1 MPNLLNRSV
10 RGKSRSR
17 DEKKA
22 DESVD
27 QFNKWSKNFDR
38 PLFIKTLFWICCH
51 SESWKLLWIHNFNN
65 YIPILTCS
73 NVLRSLSVNKFYQ
86 ELAYLYSRLIMLQ
99 LSVVT
104 YTQYTSDK
112 DRKTLQKYQHG
123 VSTIKNTFAYIPR
136 DTAGK
141 TCDHIL

>member
-1 MPNLLNRSV
+1 MPNSLNRSV
-10 RGKSRSR
+10 LGKSRSR
-17 DEKKA
+17 DEKKV
-22 DESVD
+22 DETVD
-27 QFNKWSKNFDR
+27 QFEFAVIVKVGNYF
-38 PLFIKTLFWICCH
+38 
-51 SESWKLLWIHNFNN
+51 HNFNN
-65 YIPILTCS
+65 YIPTLTCS
-73 NVLRSLSVNKFYQ
+73 SVVRSVSVKKIYQ
-86 ELAYLYSRLIMLQ
+86 ELAYLYSRLIMMQ

>member
-1 MPNLLNRSV
+1 MQIRLSISLIN
-10 RGKSRSR
+10 
-17 DEKKA
+17 
-22 DESVD
+22 D
-27 QFNKWSKNFDR
+27 Q
-38 PLFIKTLFWICCH
+38 KTLTGRCSCRHCFEFAVIV
-51 SESWKLLWIHNFNN
+51 KVGNFFHNFNN
-65 YIPILTCS
+65 YISILTCS
-73 NVLRSLSVNKFYQ
+73 NVVRSLSVNKFYQ

-123 VSTIKNTFAYIPR
+123 VSTIKITFAYIPR

>member
-1 MPNLLNRSV
+1 MPNSLYWSV
-10 RGKSRSR
+10 RSKSSSR
-17 DEKKA
+17 DETNA
-22 DESVD
+22 DQTVD
-27 QFNKWSKNFDR
+27 QFNKWSK
-38 PLFIKTLFWICCH
+38 TLTGRCSYRHCF
-51 SESWKLLWIHNFNN
+51 EFAVKVKVRNYFHNFNN
-65 YIPILTCS
+65 YILILTCS
-73 NVLRSLSVNKFYQ
+73 NVVRSLSVNKFYQ

-123 VSTIKNTFAYIPR
+123 VSTIKNTFAYIPP

>member
-1 MPNLLNRSV
+1 MRLSISLIN
-10 RGKSRSR
+10 
-17 DEKKA
+17 
-22 DESVD
+22 D
-27 QFNKWSKNFDR
+27 Q
-38 PLFIKTLFWICCH
+38 KTLTARCSYRRCFEFAVIV
-51 SESWKLLWIHNFNN
+51 KVGNYFHNFNN
-65 YIPILTCS
+65 YIPTLTCS
-73 NVLRSLSVNKFYQ
+73 SVVRSVSVKKIYQ

-112 DRKTLQKYQHG
+112 DRKTLVQKYQHG

>member
-1 MPNLLNRSV
+1 MRLSISLIN
-10 RGKSRSR
+10 
-17 DEKKA
+17 
-22 DESVD
+22 D
-27 QFNKWSKNFDR
+27 Q
-38 PLFIKTLFWICCH
+38 KTLTARCSYRRCFEFGVIV
-51 SESWKLLWIHNFNN
+51 KVGNYFHNFNN
-65 YIPILTCS
+65 YIPTLTCS
-73 NVLRSLSVNKFYQ
+73 SVVRSVSVKKIYQ
-86 ELAYLYSRLIMLQ
+86 ELAYLYSRLIMMQ

>member
-1 MPNLLNRSV
+1 MRLSISLIN
-10 RGKSRSR
+10 
-17 DEKKA
+17 
-22 DESVD
+22 D
-27 QFNKWSKNFDR
+27 Q
-38 PLFIKTLFWICCH
+38 KTLTARCSYRRCFEFAVIV
-51 SESWKLLWIHNFNN
+51 KVYFHNFNN
-65 YIPILTCS
+65 YIPTCS
-73 NVLRSLSVNKFYQ
+73 SVVRSVSVKKIYQ

-112 DRKTLQKYQHG
+112 DRKTLVQKYQHG

>member
-1 MPNLLNRSV
+1 MRLSISLIN
-10 RGKSRSR
+10 
-17 DEKKA
+17 
-22 DESVD
+22 D
-27 QFNKWSKNFDR
+27 Q
-38 PLFIKTLFWICCH
+38 KTLTARCSYRHCFEFAVIV
-51 SESWKLLWIHNFNN
+51 KVGNYFHNFNN

-73 NVLRSLSVNKFYQ
+73 SVVRSVSVKKIYQ
-86 ELAYLYSRLIMLQ
+86 ELVYLYSRLIMLQ

-112 DRKTLQKYQHG
+112 DRKTLVEKYQHG